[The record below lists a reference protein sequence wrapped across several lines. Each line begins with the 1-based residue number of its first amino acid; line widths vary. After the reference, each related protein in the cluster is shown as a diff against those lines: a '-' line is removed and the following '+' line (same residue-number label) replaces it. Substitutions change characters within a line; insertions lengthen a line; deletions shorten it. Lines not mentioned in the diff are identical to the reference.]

1 VDVLRAGSARVVVP
15 ARPGFELAVLHWLLY
30 QEPFLGDPL
39 PLPDDDLY
47 VSVATEIR
55 DLTGPPGGGEPG
67 DCWEARLPTTLMWL
81 EDEAQLPQNETR
93 RLGKPPHAPK
103 DPYCP
108 AATPDGGGKPPNA

>member
-1 VDVLRAGSARVVVP
+1 MRTSVRA
-15 ARPGFELAVLHWLLY
+15 LLTL
-30 QEPFLGDPL
+30 ERNIKPSDDPDATL
-39 PLPDDDLY
+39 F
-47 VSVATEIR
+47 VAGQHSPWR
-55 DLTGPPGGGEPG
+55 MPG